1 MALQNKVLIRKQ
13 LDQRLQ
19 SYSALKDTPPPVR
32 GWIRAIRDALGMKG
46 DQLARRLGVQ
56 KQRIVALEKGEA
68 AGTVTMNS
76 MKRAAEAMD
85 CVFVYALVPR
95 DSLQANV
102 ERRARKYAEHIHA
115 SLQHSMLLE
124 KQGLTVDE
132 SGHGIAAN
140 TEKFVRET
148 PRELWEFDG

>member
-1 MALQNKVLIRKQ
+1 MALQNRALIRKQ

-19 SYSALKDTPPPVR
+19 TFAALKDTTPPVR

-46 DQLARRLGVQ
+46 DQLARRIGVR
-56 KQRIVALEKGEA
+56 KQRVAALEKGEV
-68 AGTVTMNS
+68 AGTATINS
-76 MKRAAEAMD
+76 MQKAAEAMD

-102 ERRARKYAEHIHA
+102 ERHARMYAEKLHA
-115 SLQHSMLLE
+115 PIQHSMLLE
-124 KQGLTVDE
+124 QQGLTDNE
-132 SGHGIAAN
+132 RGHGIQAD

-148 PRELWEFDG
+148 PRDLWEFD